1 MEKIS
6 WNNPSFGEKELKLV
20 KEVLESGY
28 VSEGPKTRELE
39 EKLSRI
45 VGTQYVIMTTSC
57 TAALYLAIEAY
68 KRIEGYN
75 SDVNIP
81 NLTFVGTK
89 NAVEMARLPVKFV
102 DVQDRYLINNQ
113 NSLFVP
119 VNLLGRGCKID
130 NIHLKQAICDNA
142 GCLGS
147 KVPNGIVGC
156 YSLQANKIL
165 SCGQGGFCATDDERY
180 ATMIR
185 KIKDFGR
192 ENKEQQNTV
201 GFNFKFNDIQAAVAL
216 GQLEQ
221 LEERKKLHI
230 NQYLEYKK
238 NLKDYGG
245 LMEYKLDN
253 GEVPLWIEFFPSQI
267 RGINVGEKDKTRD
280 ELFDYLK
287 EKGIGCRKPWTCFN
301 QNKLFYPKS
310 IEYQDSCVWLPNGIG
325 LSNKQ
330 QKEVIKEI
338 KNFYDRKTDNI

>member
-75 SDVNIP
+75 SDIYVP

-89 NAVEMARLPVKFV
+89 NAVGMANLQVKFV

-113 NSLFVP
+113 NSLFIP

-130 NIHLKQAICDNA
+130 NVHIKQAICDNA

-147 KVPNGIVGC
+147 QVPNGKVGC

-165 SCGQGGFCATDDERY
+165 SCGQGGFCATNDERY
-180 ATMIR
+180 ANMIR
-185 KIKDFGR
+185 RIKDFGR
-192 ENKEQQNTV
+192 EDKEQQNTV

-221 LEERKKLHI
+221 LDDRKKLHI
-230 NQYLEYKK
+230 KQYLMYKN
-238 NLKDYGG
+238 NLSDYGSFIDYNLEG
-245 LMEYKLDN
+245 
-253 GEVPLWIEFFPSQI
+253 GEIPLWIEFFPKES
-267 RGINVGEKDKTRD
+267 KRD

-310 IEYQDSCVWLPNGIG
+310 IEYQDSCVWLPNSAS
-325 LSNKQ
+325 LSDENQ
-330 QKEVIKEI
+330 DTVIKTI
-338 KNFYDRKTDNI
+338 KQFFKEHE